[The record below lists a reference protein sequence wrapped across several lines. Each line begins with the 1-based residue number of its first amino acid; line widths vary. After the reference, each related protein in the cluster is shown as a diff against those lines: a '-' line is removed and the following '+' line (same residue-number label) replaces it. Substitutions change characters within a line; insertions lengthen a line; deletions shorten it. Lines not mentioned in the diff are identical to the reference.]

1 MTTEGDG
8 ASWHF
13 EGEFGNSRI
22 IVRMSERNGQAG
34 IKVRLDSEGADT
46 KVFSL
51 IREQAGFLGD
61 VLPSL
66 LVTLCRWQDQQ
77 ERELESFD
85 PFADLIKP
93 VTVESGPEESPPVEG
108 APIPSEHEANIPVE
122 GATGTGSNDDGE
134 STSTPVRRG
143 KSWNADEEDRLVD
156 GHANGRSVDQLAT
169 LLERSPRAIQKRL
182 EKLGLICAET

>member
-13 EGEFGNSRI
+13 EGVFGNSRI
-22 IVRMSERNGQAG
+22 IVRMAERSGQAG

-51 IREQAGFLGD
+51 TREQAGFLGD

-85 PFADLIKP
+85 PFVDLIKP
-93 VTVESGPEESPPVEG
+93 VTAGSGPEEAPPVG
-108 APIPSEHEANIPVE
+108 RCPDSIRTRGQHP
-122 GATGTGSNDDGE
+122 
-134 STSTPVRRG
+134 RRRC
-143 KSWNADEEDRLVD
+143 DR
-156 GHANGRSVDQLAT
+156 HRI
-169 LLERSPRAIQKRL
+169 E
-182 EKLGLICAET
+182 